1 MISLKE
7 CNTQIKALQL
17 YLQNNKNI
25 TDAERIAT
33 YDTLTFYLDMRALLV
48 MRGKGDDNKND
59 SDMVNER
66 GIAFWF
72 YQNYST
78 M

>member
-1 MISLKE
+1 MTSLKE
-7 CNTQIKALQL
+7 CNEQIKALQL

-48 MRGKGDDNKND
+48 MKGCND
-59 SDMVNER
+59 KTTKEEEN
-66 GIAFWF
+66 
-72 YQNYST
+72 
-78 M
+78 

>member
-17 YLQNNKNI
+17 YLQNNNKNI

-59 SDMVNER
+59 SDMVN
-66 GIAFWF
+66 
-72 YQNYST
+72 
-78 M
+78 

>member
-17 YLQNNKNI
+17 YLQNNKNM

-33 YDTLTFYLDMRALLV
+33 YDTLTFYLDTRALLV
-48 MRGKGDDNKND
+48 MKGCND
-59 SDMVNER
+59 TTIKEEEN
-66 GIAFWF
+66 
-72 YQNYST
+72 
-78 M
+78 